1 MLLCMCMSVCVYL
14 SVSKITQQVVN
25 GVQTDY
31 DFCKWSDRRKI
42 CCADFVAA
50 LEGRAVV
57 NLQMRDT
64 FAALQDVNAAVVS
77 IKPTAELLTNRGV
90 IHQASFITSK
100 RCPFYNRHPCG
111 LKLLSSSSSS
121 SSFSMQKRQ
130 YISYKNTSCNII
142 TKHKRPRKDYL
153 HFTLQTGLCGG

>member
-1 MLLCMCMSVCVYL
+1 MYECVCVYL
-14 SVSKITQQVVN
+14 SVSKVTQKVAN
-25 GVQTDY
+25 RVQTDY
-31 DFCKWSDRRKI
+31 DFCKWSDGRKI
-42 CCADFVAA
+42 CYADFVAA

-64 FAALQDVNAAVVS
+64 FAALQDVNAAVSV
-77 IKPTAELLTNRGV
+77 KPTAELLTNRGV

-121 SSFSMQKRQ
+121 SSSSSFIMRKRQ
-130 YISYKNTSCNII
+130 HISYKNISCNII